1 MDFAQK
7 IDEFEKV
14 VRFITAIK
22 HERVFI
28 SHKPFVTY
36 VDDVFQIIDENR
48 LSMDSHI
55 YRKDVPIYID
65 DPYFTNEE
73 LGHDK
78 IWGIVS
84 VSNKTDMQSRIFN
97 AIMWLGESM
106 IEEENNKTVAEIAFA
121 FETLLY
127 GGSEIFASK
136 GVVSSLAEAYAF
148 IADTNPEERIKLE
161 KEFRQFYKKRSTI
174 SHGTRIESVED
185 EEIKHFY
192 GMIYKT
198 ICRLL
203 TVEEFSKC
211 KSSEDLYGVI
221 QMMRYR

>member
-106 IEEENNKTVAEIAFA
+106 IEEENNKTVAD
-121 FETLLY
+121 
-127 GGSEIFASK
+127 GSQIWWNPPPP
-136 GVVSSLAEAYAF
+136 SS
-148 IADTNPEERIKLE
+148 
-161 KEFRQFYKKRSTI
+161 Q
-174 SHGTRIESVED
+174 
-185 EEIKHFY
+185 
-192 GMIYKT
+192 
-198 ICRLL
+198 
-203 TVEEFSKC
+203 
-211 KSSEDLYGVI
+211 
-221 QMMRYR
+221 